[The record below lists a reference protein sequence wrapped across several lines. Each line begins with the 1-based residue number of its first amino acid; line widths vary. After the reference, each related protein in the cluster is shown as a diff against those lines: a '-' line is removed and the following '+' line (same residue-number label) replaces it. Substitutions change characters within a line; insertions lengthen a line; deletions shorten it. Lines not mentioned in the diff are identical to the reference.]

1 MALSPSLASLVVL
14 LAWFTDRL
22 LGEPPARLHPVIWMG
37 TYLRAA
43 RRRSA
48 PTLVA
53 GVLAWGAGAVTVLLV
68 SGTAQWLLSVLVG
81 RGLTGYV
88 ATIVLGAIALKP
100 LFAWRALRQAG
111 EAVRAAP
118 DLAAARQ
125 ALGWDLVSRDTS
137 ELSAGEV
144 YGATIESLAEN
155 LSDSLVAP
163 LLCFVIGGLP
173 LAALYR
179 YANTADAMWGYH
191 TPALERFGKW
201 AARFDDVLNFIPAR
215 LTALLLLVACPL
227 AGGDAS
233 AALRLWMRDA
243 RRTASPNAGQPMST
257 ISGALGVQLSK
268 RGHYCLG
275 AEFPEP
281 SSADVPRALRL
292 CETAAWLAVGVFAG
306 LLIVWGAPWKS

>member
-1 MALSPSLASLVVL
+1 ML

-37 TYLRAA
+37 AYLRAA
-43 RRRSA
+43 RRRSP
-48 PTLVA
+48 PTLTT
-53 GVLAWGAGAVTVLLV
+53 GVWAWGIGAAAVLLV
-68 SGTAQWLLSVLVG
+68 FSAAQWLLIVLAG
-81 RGLTGYV
+81 RGL
-88 ATIVLGAIALKP
+88 AWSMAAAVLCALALKP

-111 EAVRAAP
+111 VAVLAAP
-118 DLAAARQ
+118 SLAAARQ
-125 ALGWDLVSRDTS
+125 ALGWNLVSRDTS
-137 ELSAGEV
+137 DLSAGEV

-191 TPALERFGKW
+191 TPELERFGKW

-215 LTALLLLVACPL
+215 LTAWLLLLACPL
-227 AGGDAS
+227 AGGDART
-233 AALRLWMRDA
+233 AWRLWRRDG

-275 AEFPEP
+275 AELPEP
-281 SSADVPRALRL
+281 IGADVPRALWL
-292 CETAAWLAVGVFAG
+292 CETAAWLAVGAFAG
-306 LLIVWGAPWKS
+306 LLLGWAALRSF

>member
-1 MALSPSLASLVVL
+1 MVFSPSLASLVVL

-37 TYLRAA
+37 TYLRSA

-48 PTLVA
+48 PTLIA
-53 GVLAWGAGAVTVLLV
+53 GVLAWCAGAVVVLLV
-68 SGTAQWLLSVLVG
+68 SGAAQWLLSAMAG
-81 RGLTGYV
+81 RGLAWYG
-88 ATIVLGAIALKP
+88 ATCVLGAVALKP
-100 LFAWRALRQAG
+100 LFAWRALRRAG
-111 EAVRAAP
+111 ETVRAAP

-125 ALGWDLVSRDTS
+125 ALGWNLVSRDTS
-137 ELSAGEV
+137 DLSAGEV

-191 TPALERFGKW
+191 TPELERFGKW

-215 LTALLLLVACPL
+215 LTVLLLLLACPL
-227 AGGDAS
+227 AGKDSRAAWRLWRRDAS
-233 AALRLWMRDA
+233 
-243 RRTASPNAGQPMST
+243 RTASPTAGQPMST

-281 SSADVPRALRL
+281 GGADVMRTLRL
-292 CETAAWLAVGVFAG
+292 CEAAAWLAVGAFAG
-306 LLIVWGAPWKS
+306 LLWVWGALRTS